1 LILKNDNFR
10 LGLVL
15 GLLVPVAVFFIIYF
29 LRFSTLSLSEFS
41 AVLRQEPRLITF
53 LSVWC
58 LVANIGLFTLYI
70 NTNRYATGRGIF
82 IITVVYG
89 LLFLATK
96 FLA

>member
-1 LILKNDNFR
+1 MMLKSDNFR

-15 GLLVPVAVFFIIYF
+15 GLLLPVGVFFLIYF
-29 LRFSTLSLSEFS
+29 IRFSTLSLSEFS

-70 NTNRYATGRGIF
+70 NTSRYATARGVF
-82 IITVVYG
+82 IITVLYG

-96 FLA
+96 FLV